1 MTDYRTAIDI
11 EAVAYARKVVPSTTA
26 RMRAC
31 RLRQLVRLVK
41 YWKRARS
48 VRGRTIQELI

>member
-1 MTDYRTAIDI
+1 MNDYRTAIDI
-11 EAVAYARKVVPSTTA
+11 EAVAYARKVVPSTKA

-31 RLRQLVRLVK
+31 RLRHLVRLVK

-48 VRGRTIQELI
+48 VKS